1 MLRRAR
7 RGAAK
12 QRASRLVIWYDLGTG
27 WCSKTPVCV
36 RSCYKETVV
45 RKGWFSHAA
54 RHQEPASLTQR
65 DDPSRRETIPPN
77 IHTHTHRWRKGTVV
91 GQRMRTANAPPKG
104 LAVWLHCRVHK
115 CIEHVHIACDRQ
127 AYACWD
133 FPIPPFSPPSSAA
146 RKSAA
151 PAHMRRWF
159 DNVPPPY
166 HPVNNDSYTRHLN
179 TALRAV
185 TRSLVIKRQL

>member
-1 MLRRAR
+1 MVFHTR
-7 RGAAK
+7 
-12 QRASRLVIWYDLGTG
+12 LGT
-27 WCSKTPVCV
+27 K
-36 RSCYKETVV
+36 
-45 RKGWFSHAA
+45 
-54 RHQEPASLTQR
+54 SLR
-65 DDPSRRETIPPN
+65 PSRRETIPLN
-77 IHTHTHRWRKGTVV
+77 IHTHTQRWRKGTVV
-91 GQRMRTANAPPKG
+91 GQRMHAAKTPQKS
-104 LAVWLHCRVHK
+104 LAVWLNCRVHK
-115 CIEHVHIACDRQ
+115 CMVHVHRACDRQ

-185 TRSLVIKRQL
+185 THIGPNDLNLGQGEGKTIITSL